1 MHMDMPAL
9 VGWNFARL
17 RRKKGLTQ
25 EQVATRS
32 GFSRQYLSAL
42 EHGRENPRVTTLYKL
57 ALALGVSHMELLKQP
72 AADAE
77 KGPASEPAETK

>member
-17 RRKKGLTQ
+17 RREKGLTQ

-42 EHGRENPRVTTLYKL
+42 ERGRKNPRVTTLYKL
-57 ALALGVSHMELLKQP
+57 ALSLEVSHVELLRLP
-72 AADAE
+72 ALNDETSA
-77 KGPASEPAETK
+77 ASEPAESK

>member
-17 RRKKGLTQ
+17 RREKGLTQ
-25 EQVATRS
+25 QQVATRS

-42 EHGRENPRVTTLYKL
+42 ERGRENPKVTTLY
-57 ALALGVSHMELLKQP
+57 ALAQALEVSHVELLKQP
-72 AADAE
+72 ALDG
-77 KGPASEPAETK
+77 KTSTASEPAETK